1 MANPQ
6 VLKLLNS
13 PCFLA
18 LPEGDQLSEWGKI
31 DAEIPKC
38 GMAPRRPQALASKG
52 PNCSEALDKLV
63 PGQARRLMAADDYAV
78 DVPQVLVDEVS
89 SKILAGLGST
99 ELAMGS
105 EEMTRFMDAYL
116 GEIELVGGK
125 QAIDVIIKFAD
136 EREADGI
143 ISRAKNETGSA
154 DAATKTK
161 SLTADESVAGRKSS
175 GESSGNLFSRKQ
187 SDSAFFSQLV
197 AERKNTD
204 LVRFTCCW
212 ERGHPRCSGQDRG
225 PREYNGRPVD

>member
-1 MANPQ
+1 
-6 VLKLLNS
+6 
-13 PCFLA
+13 
-18 LPEGDQLSEWGKI
+18 
-31 DAEIPKC
+31 
-38 GMAPRRPQALASKG
+38 
-52 PNCSEALDKLV
+52 
-63 PGQARRLMAADDYAV
+63 MAADDSAV
-78 DVPQVLVDEVS
+78 DVPQVLVDQS
-89 SKILAGLGST
+89 SAKILAGLGST
-99 ELAMGS
+99 VLAIGS
-105 EEMTRFMDAYL
+105 EETRFMGAYL